1 MSLEGQDLG
10 RYHLLRL
17 IGSGG
22 MGEVYLAQDPGVSR
36 QVAIKVIRSGN
47 TGSGTT
53 ASTDDDARL
62 FLREA
67 RAIAKLDHP
76 HILPLYDYGE
86 EPTPGATFTYLVMP
100 YRAEGSLESWLQQPA
115 TLSQLILQ
123 DIEQIA
129 RQAAS
134 ALQHAHDHQII
145 HQDVKPSNFL
155 LRSNPDNP
163 GCPDLLLT
171 DFGIAKLTGLT
182 TKTSQSIRGTPAYMA
197 PEQWAGHPL
206 PATDQYALAI
216 MLYELLTGHPPFQ
229 GNPMQMMYAHLH
241 TQPQLPSSVNPRL
254 PAALDAV
261 IQRALNKN
269 AQDRFPDIS
278 AFFSAFQQAIQ
289 TTDPRTLIRDPH
301 TDIATFVKAPD
312 TPRDLR
318 ATLAISAQEA
328 RQGGARTLTL
338 PGGLKVAVAIPAGV
352 VQGQVI
358 SVPLQ
363 NDPTGSSTVQRLHL
377 TISIVSDGQ
386 AIGTLSS
393 YGSEQTGSNDTET
406 ILTQRAGMIHNES
419 ANPGLV
425 NRTPP
430 SGKAPTDRGAPIQAD
445 EETLRADPLAYPP
458 HNMPSASS
466 RSSASFGADVA
477 TSARTPLS
485 VGSSSDGGAL
495 PDGGA
500 RFTNPPAAHGEPPNS
515 NRFPSRAKPMLLI
528 GLVILVLLA
537 GSGTFYAFAQA
548 RSGGHPAPG
557 PSATVPAGSPSVP
570 TQTATPDT
578 NATATA
584 LAQTNATTTAQT
596 NATATVTAQTNA
608 TATATA
614 ANANPYPPH
623 SGTLMLDDPL
633 SNNDQGHNWSV
644 YTDPTTGNSC
654 QFSNGA
660 YDDVTVAHYGGPCL
674 AQATDFSDFAY
685 EIQMKFVRTGTSFAG
700 GGIVF
705 RSNGDRYYYFEIF
718 ESGKYT
724 LNACIGNNCSNA
736 VTENLSQSIPSFH
749 VGLNQTNVIAVVAQG
764 NNFTLY
770 VNGERVAGP
779 VSDSAAT
786 SSHGMIG
793 VYGEGGD
800 ATTEIV
806 YSDAKVWV

>member
-1 MSLEGQDLG
+1 MSLEGQALG

-47 TGSGTT
+47 AVSGTT
-53 ASTDDDARL
+53 ASADDDARL

-67 RAIAKLDHP
+67 RAIATLDHP

-86 EPTPGATFTYLVMP
+86 ASKPGATFTYLVMP

-115 TLSQLILQ
+115 TLSQLTLQ
-123 DIEQIA
+123 DVEQIA

-134 ALQHAHDHQII
+134 ALQHAHDHQLI

-155 LRSNPDNP
+155 LRSNTDNP
-163 GCPDLLLT
+163 GRPDLLLT

-216 MLYELLTGHPPFQ
+216 MLYELLTGRPPFQ

-241 TQPQLPSSVNPRL
+241 TQPSPLSSVNSRL
-254 PAALDAV
+254 PAALDGV
-261 IQRALNKN
+261 IQRALSKN

-289 TTDPRTLIRDPH
+289 SADPRARVRDQNVDLSTLI
-301 TDIATFVKAPD
+301 KAPD
-312 TPRDLR
+312 TPQDLR

-328 RQGGARTLTL
+328 RHGGMRTLTL
-338 PGGLKVAVAIPAGV
+338 PGGTKVMVPIPAGIG
-352 VQGQVI
+352 QGQMI

-363 NDPTGSSTVQRLHL
+363 NDPTGSTTARMLHL
-377 TISIVSDGQ
+377 TISIVPDEQ
-386 AIGTLSS
+386 AASTLSGP
-393 YGSEQTGSNDTET
+393 GSSETGNNETET
-406 ILTQRAGMIHNES
+406 VLTQRPGMIPNES
-419 ANPGLV
+419 KTANPGLV
-425 NRTPP
+425 NR
-430 SGKAPTDRGAPIQAD
+430 SPTDR
-445 EETLRADPLAYPP
+445 RA
-458 HNMPSASS
+458 
-466 RSSASFGADVA
+466 
-477 TSARTPLS
+477 
-485 VGSSSDGGAL
+485 
-495 PDGGA
+495 
-500 RFTNPPAAHGEPPNS
+500 
-515 NRFPSRAKPMLLI
+515 PSRTKPMLLI

-537 GSGTFYAFAQA
+537 GSGTFYGLAQA
-548 RSGGHPAPG
+548 RFGGHPIPG
-557 PSATVPAGSPSVP
+557 PSATVPAGSPSV
-570 TQTATPDT
+570 TIQTATPDT

-584 LAQTNATTTAQT
+584 LAQTNATATAQT
-596 NATATVTAQTNA
+596 NAAATVTAQTNA
-608 TATATA
+608 TATAIA

-623 SGTLMLDDPL
+623 SGTLVLNDPL

-660 YDDVTVAHYGGPCL
+660 YDDVMVAHYGGPCL
-674 AQATDFSDFAY
+674 AQATDFSDFTY

-749 VGLNQTNVIAVVAQG
+749 IGLNQTNVIAVVAQG
-764 NNFTLY
+764 NNFTLS
-770 VNGERVAGP
+770 VNGERVVGP

-793 VYGEGGD
+793 VYAEGGD
-800 ATTEIV
+800 TTTEVV
-806 YSDAKVWV
+806 YSDAKVWA